1 MTTHTLIAQAD
12 IFGKVSPPP
21 GVASYDTQAGGGIG
35 LIAFV
40 STLLQI
46 ATVLLGLW
54 VFMQFFF
61 AGYEYVTS
69 SGDTG
74 AHNKVKDRLTM
85 SITGLVIIVGSY
97 SIAALLGL
105 IFFGDA
111 TFIINPKLES
121 IVPTTP

>member
-1 MTTHTLIAQAD
+1 MTTHTLIAQTD

-21 GVASYDTQAGGGIG
+21 GVASYDAQAGGGIG